1 MASVV
6 LSSPELFN
14 SNIFRDTFVS
24 NRPPLKSR
32 NFTSEAVESAIKSF
46 HAGVKNKELAWL
58 FENCFPNTLDTTV
71 DFEMI
76 DGNPIHTLSLAILMP
91 CGSEIVQ
98 LRYGLIL
105 P

>member
-24 NRPPLKSR
+24 NRPPQKSR

-71 DFEMI
+71 
-76 DGNPIHTLSLAILMP
+76 NYYQKN
-91 CGSEIVQ
+91 GS
-98 LRYGLIL
+98 
-105 P
+105 